1 MTVGGWQTFPYSH
14 TPILPYFSLPYLLL
28 FIFTSMIPMKF
39 SCTLFFILLI
49 VRAEAQYDPA
59 KVDKKA
65 VQYYNRSQVQGADD
79 KFQEGIESLKQ
90 AVSIDNRYEDAY
102 LSMAGMYSELKNYQ
116 AAVDNYKIAKSID
129 SVYFIDYNLSYSINL
144 AGLGKF
150 QEALDAVNAFKS
162 IPNLH
167 ESSIRSAAYRAKTY
181 QFAIDYAAKKNPSD
195 YKFEPQNMG
204 DSINT
209 SVPEYFPTIS
219 LDGNHLVF
227 TRRVHGTNED
237 FYQSDRTDNG
247 WTRARPLAGNI
258 NSNNNEGALNIS
270 QDGQWLIFT
279 GCNFQNGFGS
289 CDLYISYLSTDGW
302 SAPENLGPNFNTE
315 YWESGPSL
323 SPDKKDLY
331 FASNRPGGYGGND
344 LYVCHRQENGKW
356 SPPENL
362 GPEINTAGDESA
374 PFIHADNLTLFFT
387 SNGLPGYGDMDIF
400 VVHKTANGNWG
411 TPENLGYPIN
421 TIGTEGGLVVAAD
434 GKTTYFFSDR
444 ADSRGLLDIY
454 TFELPEQWRPAK
466 TIWVKGRVFDKKTN
480 KGLPSSVELGDL
492 INKQFISKLQT
503 DETGNYLTTLP
514 VGKDYAFNVN
524 RKGYLFFSENFNLSQ
539 LIADSVYQ
547 MDIPLQPIE
556 ANASIILKN
565 IFFDVNQYELQPA
578 SQIELDDVVKLLK
591 ENPPVFIQING
602 YTDNVGKPADNLLL
616 SQNRAKSVVNYL
628 KSKGI
633 DPRRLSFKGY
643 GDTEPVSPNST
654 ETGRAQNRR
663 TELKVIRV
671 N

>member
-1 MTVGGWQTFPYSH
+1 
-14 TPILPYFSLPYLLL
+14 
-28 FIFTSMIPMKF
+28 MKF

-65 VQYYNRSQVQGADD
+65 VLYYNRSQVQGADD

-237 FYQSDRTDNG
+237 FYQSDRKPNG
-247 WTRARPLAGNI
+247 WTTAKALLGNI
-258 NSNNNEGALNIS
+258 NTNNNEGALNIS

-289 CDLYISYLSTDGW
+289 CDLFISYLTPDGW
-302 SAPENLGPNFNTE
+302 STPENMGPNFNTE
-315 YWESGPSL
+315 FWESAPSL
-323 SPDKKDLY
+323 SPDKRDLY
-331 FASNRPGGYGGND
+331 FTSNRPGGFGGND
-344 LYVCHRQENGKW
+344 IYVSHRTENGRW
-356 SPPENL
+356 SAPENM
-362 GPEINTAGDESA
+362 GPSINTAGDESA
-374 PFIHADNLTLFFT
+374 PFIHADNNSLYFT
-387 SNGLPGYGDMDIF
+387 SNGLPGYGGDDLF
-400 VVHKTANGNWG
+400 VVRRTASGEWG
-411 TPENLGYPIN
+411 IPENLGYPIN
-421 TIGTEGGLVVAAD
+421 TIENEGSLFVAAD
-434 GKTTYFFSDR
+434 GKTAYYASDR
-444 ADSRGLLDIY
+444 ADTRGQLDLY
-454 TFELPEQWRPAK
+454 TFELRLDLRPAR
-466 TIWVKGRVFDKKTN
+466 TIWVKGKVYDKKTG

-492 INKQFISKLQT
+492 KNKRIVSKLQT

-514 VGKDYAFNVN
+514 MGNDYAFNVN
-524 RKGYLFFSENFNLSQ
+524 RKGYLFFSENFTLSNSS
-539 LIADSVYQ
+539 ADSVYQ

-556 ANASIILKN
+556 ANASVILKN
-565 IFFDVNQYELQPA
+565 IFFDVNMYDLKPA

-591 ENPPVFIQING
+591 ENPLVSVQING

-628 KSKGI
+628 KSKSV

-643 GDTEPVSPNST
+643 GDTQPVSPNTT
-654 ETGRAQNRR
+654 EAGRAQNRR
-663 TELKVIRV
+663 TELKVV
-671 N
+671 KTQ